1 MGWTLGGTMI
11 RGDAD
16 DADDTPES
24 KRLLL
29 AMKEK
34 PEATRNEQDQ
44 GLFPKPAPN
53 LPFKKWMDSF
63 RTRKRIPPTIPERFV
78 AGWPDSPPSD
88 ISTQNQFPFPA
99 LSHEQHWE
107 RSSNHSSHLGTV
119 KTTTLSIASPSVARS
134 RANTQSTTSQNGTS
148 PVRASADSSRPTSST
163 YVDEAA
169 EQRAT
174 KRRQLLR
181 EVLSTEADYVQGLT
195 ALTGVDSAPLYFN
208 YGYKKLMKS
217 KGTPNA
223 QH

>member
-1 MGWTLGGTMI
+1 MI
-11 RGDAD
+11 RGDVD
-16 DADDTPES
+16 DPDDTPES
-24 KRLLL
+24 KRPLL
-29 AMKEK
+29 ATEETPK
-34 PEATRNEQDQ
+34 ATGNEQDQ
-44 GLFPKPAPN
+44 EPSQKPAPN
-53 LPFKKWMDSF
+53 LPFRKWMDSF

-99 LSHEQHWE
+99 LSQEQHWE

-134 RANTQSTTSQNGTS
+134 RANTQSTISQSGTS

-195 ALTGVDSAPLYFN
+195 ALTGVYPALLCFN
-208 YGYKKLMKS
+208 DEYKKLMKF

-223 QH
+223 QHQTSDIS